1 MTPQQFLDAIPVGA
15 IAYERSGADFAP
27 IRWNA
32 AACDILGLEPTAIA
46 ATTLRG
52 HVADLDGAR
61 IAEAADGAMATGA
74 AARVRV
80 GAPDGS
86 ARSVEVVL
94 TRWDGWCVA
103 CFTPIAAAPAEDADA
118 AMTAARIAEA
128 AEAADIGV
136 WEFWP
141 REDRMRWSP
150 AARRLL
156 GVERVALSGTSQDLR
171 ALLADARADRLETF
185 LANLRDAGRDVGDWR
200 IVTPDGRARCVETR
214 TRVVDVDRDG
224 RPEHALG
231 VILDVTET
239 RALQAALEASRAEA
253 EAGAEAKSRFLATMS
268 HEIRTPLNGL
278 IGMAELLDRALTEPA
293 QRRMISVIRDTG
305 STVLAIV
312 NDILDHARIEAGRM
326 TLEEAP
332 FSPLDLARRVEA
344 SHGATASDKGL
355 FLRVEADAGST
366 AMRAGDPH
374 RVTQMLH
381 NLVGNALKFTE
392 RGGVTIRV
400 RAPMGGPVVYEIA
413 DTGPGMTAEQT
424 ARLFDRFAQ
433 AEASTARRFGGSG
446 LGLSIVKGIAEA
458 MGGAVAIESA
468 PGRGTVARVTL
479 PLSSLAPAADRAA
492 RQGAAPSLAALR
504 GLRVLA
510 ADDNEINRLVL
521 SQMLDALGVE
531 ARVEASGE
539 ALLEAR
545 TTESFDVIL
554 LDIAM
559 PGFDGPTTLE
569 ALRRIER
576 ERGLPSP
583 PALAFTANV
592 LPEHVA
598 EYHQIGFS
606 GHLPKPVTLS
616 ALSETLA
623 AHAGLAA

>member
-1 MTPQQFLDAIPVGA
+1 V
-15 IAYERSGADFAP
+15 R
-27 IRWNA
+27 
-32 AACDILGLEPTAIA
+32 
-46 ATTLRG
+46 
-52 HVADLDGAR
+52 
-61 IAEAADGAMATGA
+61 A
-74 AARVRV
+74 AARD
-80 GAPDGS
+80 AP
-86 ARSVEVVL
+86 ARRIEVAL
-94 TRWDGWCVA
+94 TRWGAWCVA
-103 CFTPIAAAPAEDADA
+103 CFTPVAAARPEDADA
-118 AMTAARIAEA
+118 GMMAERIAQA
-128 AEAADIGV
+128 AEAADIGM

-141 REDRMRWSP
+141 REDRMRWNLV
-150 AARRLL
+150 ARRIL
-156 GVERVALSGTSQDLR
+156 GVERVALGGTSQDLR
-171 ALLADARADRLETF
+171 SLLAPGEADRLATF
-185 LANLRDAGRDVGDWR
+185 LANLRGTGRDVGDWR
-200 IVTPDGRARCVETR
+200 IVTPDGRERRVETR
-214 TRVVDVDRDG
+214 TQVIDVDGDG
-224 RPEHALG
+224 RPEHVLG

-253 EAGAEAKSRFLATMS
+253 EAEAEAKGRFLATMS

-278 IGMAELLDRALTEPA
+278 IGMAELLDRALTESA
-293 QRRMISVIRDTG
+293 HRRMISVIRDTG

-326 TLEEAP
+326 TLESAP

-344 SHGATASDKGL
+344 SHAATASDKGL

-366 AMRAGDPH
+366 AMRAGDQH

-392 RGGVTIRV
+392 RGGVSIRV
-400 RAPMGGPVVYEIA
+400 RAPMGKPLVYEIA
-413 DTGPGMTAEQT
+413 DTGVGMTAEQQ

-458 MGGAVAIESA
+458 MGGAVEIESA

-479 PLSSLAPAADRAA
+479 PLSSVAPATDMAPRP
-492 RQGAAPSLAALR
+492 GAAPSLAALR

-521 SQMLDALGVE
+521 SQMLDALGVA

-539 ALLEAR
+539 ALLDAR

-598 EYHQIGFS
+598 EYHQLGFS